1 MTDDPSLPAGQRII
15 RNLGVWRYLQF
26 VLVAIIAGALIDWL
40 SNLQTLTAW
49 LLGAAIGIAYFV
61 LEKIRGT
68 I

>member
-1 MTDDPSLPAGQRII
+1 MTDNPSLPAGQRII

-40 SNLQTLTAW
+40 SSLQTLTAW
-49 LLGAAIGIAYFV
+49 LLGAVIGAAYFV
-61 LEKIRGT
+61 LEKFRGT